1 MPTILVIED
10 DSAIQEAIV
19 DILEMQGFD
28 VLSAGDGIA
37 GVAAARE
44 QRPDLI
50 ICDIMMPFLD
60 GYGVLSRLRQY
71 PQTAT
76 IPFIF
81 LTARTTQ
88 SDFRQGMQLGA
99 DDYLV
104 KPFRTAELVAAV
116 NLRLQRQAQLAD
128 RFQKR
133 VEALH
138 SSLVTVLPHELR
150 TPLNGILGGISLLKD
165 EYAGLD
171 PADAE
176 ELFIIVEQSALR
188 LRRLVENCLLYAE
201 LASAAGSTSLHT
213 GMDRAEDCCAVAAT
227 LETVSHNE
235 AAASNREADLR
246 LDIVD
251 GQGALPQASL
261 AKMIEEVVNNAFK
274 YSERGTPVTVA
285 VQQAGD
291 ELQISVTDQGRGMS
305 RDEIAAVGPFR
316 QFNRTRYEQQG
327 LGLGLA
333 ITQHILHQCGGK
345 LAIESTPGT
354 GSTVRMSVRC
364 AMCQPIPFTGA

>member
-19 DILEMQGFD
+19 DILELQGLR
-28 VLSAGDGIA
+28 VLSAPDGVA
-37 GVAAARE
+37 GVAVARA

-60 GYGVLSRLRQY
+60 GYGVLARLRQY

-81 LTARTTQ
+81 LTAKTTQ
-88 SDFRQGMQLGA
+88 ADFRQGMQLGA
-99 DDYLV
+99 DDYLA
-104 KPFRTAELVAAV
+104 KPFRAAELIGAV
-116 NLRLQRQAQLAD
+116 NLRLERQAQLAD

-150 TPLNGILGGISLLKD
+150 TPLNGVLGGISLLKD
-165 EYAGLD
+165 EFTSLE

-201 LASAAGSTSLHT
+201 LASAAAAGAAGTDPSR
-213 GMDRAEDCCAVAAT
+213 DACAARAT
-227 LETVSHNE
+227 LEPIACQE
-235 AAASNREADLR
+235 AAAANRENDLCLDFAGMQAD
-246 LDIVD
+246 VWA
-251 GQGALPQASL
+251 ALPQASL
-261 AKMIEEVVNNAFK
+261 GKVAEEVINNAFK
-274 YSERGTPVTVA
+274 YSEVGAPVA
-285 VQQAGD
+285 VAVRQEGD
-291 ELQISVTDQGRGMS
+291 ELNIAVTDHGRGMS
-305 RDEIAAVGPFR
+305 RDEIAALGPFR
-316 QFNRTRYEQQG
+316 QFNRSRYEQQG

-333 ITQHILHQCGGK
+333 ITQHILHQFGGRM
-345 LAIESTPGT
+345 AIESSPAGGT
-354 GSTVRMSVRC
+354 TVRMTVRR
-364 AMCQPIPFTGA
+364 AVEPPAP

>member
-19 DILEMQGFD
+19 DILELHGFQA
-28 VLSAGDGIA
+28 LSAPDGVA
-37 GVAAARE
+37 GVAAARA

-60 GYGVLSRLRQY
+60 GYGVLTRLRQY

-88 SDFRQGMQLGA
+88 ADFRQGMQLGA
-99 DDYLV
+99 DDYLA
-104 KPFRTAELVAAV
+104 KPFRAAELIAAV
-116 NLRLQRQAQLAD
+116 NLRLQRQAELAD

-150 TPLNGILGGISLLKD
+150 TPLNGVLGGISLLKE
-165 EYAGLD
+165 EYTTLD
-171 PADAE
+171 PTDVD
-176 ELFIIVEQSALR
+176 ELFAIVEQSALR

-201 LASAAGSTSLHT
+201 LASAAAQGHGGRDAAGDACAAGPTLQAIACQEASAANRESDLHL
-213 GMDRAEDCCAVAAT
+213 D
-227 LETVSHNE
+227 L
-235 AAASNREADLR
+235 AAAWA
-246 LDIVD
+246 
-251 GQGALPQASL
+251 ALPPASL
-261 AKMIEEVVNNAFK
+261 AKVGEEVINNAFK

-285 VQQAGD
+285 VQQEGD
-291 ELQISVTDQGRGMS
+291 VLWIAVADRGRGMN
-305 RDEIAAVGPFR
+305 RDEVAALGPFR
-316 QFNRTRYEQQG
+316 QFKRSRFEQQG

-333 ITQHILHQCGGK
+333 ITQHILHQYGGK
-345 LAIESTPGT
+345 LAIESSPDGGT
-354 GSTVRMSVRC
+354 TVHMTLRC
-364 AMCQPIPFTGA
+364 APEPAI

>member
-1 MPTILVIED
+1 VPTILVIED

-19 DILEMQGFD
+19 DILEMQGFQ
-28 VLSAGDGIA
+28 VLSAGDGLA

-60 GYGVLSRLRQY
+60 GYGVLARLRQY

-99 DDYLV
+99 DDYLA
-104 KPFRTAELVAAV
+104 KPFRSAELVAAV

-201 LASAAGSTSLHT
+201 LASAAASPSTFAGLEK
-213 GMDRAEDCCAVAAT
+213 GEDCCAVAPT

-235 AAASNREADLR
+235 AAAANREDDLR
-246 LDIVD
+246 LDLTD
-251 GQGALPQASL
+251 GRGALPEASL
-261 AKMIEEVVNNAFK
+261 AKIMEEVVNNAFK

-285 VQQAGD
+285 IQQAGD

-316 QFNRTRYEQQG
+316 QFNRTRFEQQG

-345 LAIESTPGT
+345 LAIESTPETGT
-354 GSTVRMSVRC
+354 TVRMTLRC
-364 AMCQPIPFTGA
+364 ATCQLET